1 MIIKDALHI
10 THRLLGGSNHKG
22 CIQSKAQQQCS
33 CDREKCESTF
43 HSASRT
49 ASNISRQA
57 VVKTTSYAT
66 SKAIQKVGEL
76 SPVSTAVVAFTIPSN
91 AGMDSGNRSRGN
103 IISRTRVP
111 RDIAAKKVPFT
122 TRAHVPRTA
131 IGSNCQAGPN
141 ALSL

>member
-66 SKAIQKVGEL
+66 SSAIQKVGDV
-76 SPVSTAVVAFTIPSN
+76 SPVSTAAVEFTMPSN
-91 AGMDSGNRSRGN
+91 AGIDSGNKSSGN
-103 IISRTRVP
+103 MISRARVR

-122 TRAHVPRTA
+122 TSAHVPRTA
-131 IGSNCQAGPN
+131 MGISCQLGPSGRN
-141 ALSL
+141 L